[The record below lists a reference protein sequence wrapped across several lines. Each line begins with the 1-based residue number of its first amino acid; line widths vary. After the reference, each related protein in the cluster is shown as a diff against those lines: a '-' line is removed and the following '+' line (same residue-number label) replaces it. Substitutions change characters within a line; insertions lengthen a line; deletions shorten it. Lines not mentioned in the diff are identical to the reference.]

1 MTKLARVL
9 GLRDLTLLTIGSVI
23 GSGIFLVPGE
33 VLGQAGGKVG
43 PAMLV
48 WLVGGVLSLLGA
60 LTYGELSA
68 ANPKAGGIYVHL
80 RDCFG
85 PLPAFLFGWAL
96 FFAMN
101 GGTIATLAV
110 AFSTT
115 LGSVIPY
122 SPEPLASVNIFGTQA
137 TLTISKLISLAM
149 IAVLTLVNIKGTRE
163 SADLQNWTTAIKVGA
178 ILVMAVVLFAFGR
191 EYSASSAALW
201 PEAFSGSLVSGF
213 GLAMIGVLWAY
224 EGWQYVTFSAGEV
237 INPQRNYPRA
247 LFAGTAI
254 LIAIYLIA
262 NLAYLA
268 ALGPTGVAVSSSVAA
283 ESLRAVATPTA
294 AKLIA
299 ITILVSVFSAANSNV
314 LTCPRVY
321 YAMASDGLFFSKLAE
336 VHPRFGTPATA
347 IVAGSL
353 WASVLALAGN
363 FTELLTYV
371 IFCGWIFYGLAAA
384 TIFVYRKRIPHSER
398 AYSVPGYPW
407 TPLLFIVAALVLVA
421 NTFVNKL
428 REDPKRTLIALGILA
443 LGLPAYYLWRSR
455 SSPAGTSSQ
464 QETGVDASADGI
476 AEGDNPKPL
485 STDPASVD

>member
-33 VLGQAGGKVG
+33 VLRQAGGQIG

-68 ANPKAGGIYVHL
+68 VNPKAGGIYVHL

-85 PLPAFLFGWAL
+85 PLPAFLFGWTL

-101 GGTIATLAV
+101 GGTVATLAV

-115 LGSVIPY
+115 LSQVIPL
-122 SPEPLASVNIFGTQA
+122 SGAMNKVVSIT
-137 TLTISKLISLAM
+137 M

-163 SADLQNWTTAIKVGA
+163 SADLQNWTTGIKVGA
-178 ILVMAVVLFAFGR
+178 ILLMAVALFAFGHGFS
-191 EYSASSAALW
+191 ESTAAIW
-201 PEAFSGSLVSGF
+201 PSAFSGSLASGF

-237 INPQRNYPRA
+237 VNPQRNYPRA
-247 LFAGTAI
+247 LFVGTAA
-254 LIAIYLIA
+254 LIAIYLLA

-268 ALGPTGVAVSSSVAA
+268 ALGPAGVAGSTSVAA
-283 ESLRAVATPTA
+283 ESLTAVVNPTA
-294 AKLIA
+294 ARLIA
-299 ITILVSVFSAANSNV
+299 LTILVSVFSAANSNV

-321 YAMASDGLFFSKLAE
+321 YAMANDGLFFRKLAE
-336 VHPRFGTPATA
+336 VHPRFGTPAFA
-347 IVAGSL
+347 IVAGSS
-353 WASVLALAGN
+353 WAAVLALAGS

-384 TIFVYRKRIPHSER
+384 TIFVYRKRIPDAER
-398 AYSVPGYPW
+398 PYKVPGYPW
-407 TPLLFIVAALVLVA
+407 TPLLFIVAAFVLVA
-421 NTFVNKL
+421 NTLFNNL
-428 REDPKRTLIALGILA
+428 RDQPGKSALALGSIA
-443 LGLPAYYLWRSR
+443 LGLPAYFIWHSR
-455 SSPAGTSSQ
+455 RGAGADPAVSP
-464 QETGVDASADGI
+464 DAS
-476 AEGDNPKPL
+476 
-485 STDPASVD
+485 